1 MAGLPPVP
9 GARVFGPPAHVT
21 NRTMTQATR
30 AGQMALL
37 EYAMGVLLQ
46 AEREDALVLS
56 IDRLGYVE
64 FADLLAMT
72 VEDIDGMTY
81 IDPIDPTNRVPTPV
95 PRGYTQRVKIL
106 VSMYLKWSYIRGTDI
121 DLETVTL
128 EDFYRYRTSEYNP
141 ANPFGVTHRAAH
153 GMAPVDPAAVAIAP
167 VVRPVRST
175 PAQLFDRGIKRDKDH
190 YPESMELPLC

>member
-72 VEDIDGMTY
+72 VEDIDNMTY

-95 PRGYTQRVKIL
+95 P
-106 VSMYLKWSYIRGTDI
+106 
-121 DLETVTL
+121 
-128 EDFYRYRTSEYNP
+128 
-141 ANPFGVTHRAAH
+141 
-153 GMAPVDPAAVAIAP
+153 
-167 VVRPVRST
+167 
-175 PAQLFDRGIKRDKDH
+175 
-190 YPESMELPLC
+190 